1 VDQLNAPE
9 EASGSA
15 EMKDQSEEKKPVR
28 LLIVDDEEIMREFLH
43 EVLKDE
49 GYAIDLACSGK
60 DALRQMN
67 ASEYD
72 IVLTDIVMPE
82 LDGLGVVAA
91 TKDLPYNPSVIV
103 MTGYASMETAVES
116 MKLGAADYIT
126 KPFNIDQIR
135 IIVKNAVEE
144 RILKERAAEGEFY
157 KELSRKDGLTE
168 LYNHR
173 FFHQLLETEVSRA
186 ERYDRVV
193 SLLMID
199 IDDFKT
205 YNDSHGHPA
214 GDMALRR
221 LAQLLKQSSRNCD
234 FVARYGGEE
243 FAVIVPEVSADSARR
258 MAERLLKLIDES
270 EFEGEDVM
278 VGGRLTISL
287 GIATFPMQAS
297 SKSELVEHADQALY
311 RAISREKMMS
321 GPRAS
326 GRRGGGRTRVGGV
339 DRHPG
344 RC

>member
-1 VDQLNAPE
+1 MDRASMPE
-9 EASGSA
+9 EARRSFDES
-15 EMKDQSEEKKPVR
+15 ERSEERRSVR
-28 LLIVDDEEIMREFLH
+28 LLIVDDEEIMREFLR

-49 GYAIDLACSGK
+49 GYEIELASSGK
-60 DALRQMN
+60 EALARMN
-67 ASEYD
+67 ESEYD

-91 TKDLPYNPSVIV
+91 TRDLPYDPSVIV

-135 IIVKNAVEE
+135 IIVSNAVEE
-144 RILKERAAEGEFY
+144 RNLKAQAAEGEFY

-173 FFHQLLETEVSRA
+173 FFHQLLDTEVSRA
-186 ERYDRVV
+186 ERYNRVV

-199 IDDFKT
+199 IDDFKS
-205 YNDSHGHPA
+205 YNDAHGHPA

-221 LAQLLKQSSRNCD
+221 LALVLKQSSRNCD

-243 FAVIVPEVSADSARR
+243 FAIIVPEVGADSARR
-258 MAERLLKLIDES
+258 MAERLLKLVDET

-278 VGGRLTISL
+278 LGGRLTVSIGVASY
-287 GIATFPMQAS
+287 PMQAS
-297 SKSELVEHADQALY
+297 GKSELVEHADQALY
-311 RAISREKMMS
+311 RAK
-321 GPRAS
+321 GL
-326 GRRGGGRTRVGGV
+326 GKNRVVVFGEEHV
-339 DRHPG
+339 N
-344 RC
+344 

>member
-1 VDQLNAPE
+1 VDQLNVPNK
-9 EASGSA
+9 ASGVA
-15 EMKDQSEEKKPVR
+15 GEKEQREDKKPVR
-28 LLIVDDEEIMREFLH
+28 ILVVDDEELMREFLH

-49 GYAIDLACSGK
+49 GYAIERAASGK
-60 DALRQMN
+60 EALKKMS

-91 TKDLPYNPSVIV
+91 TKELPYHPSVIV

-135 IIVKNAVEE
+135 IIVKNTIEDRA
-144 RILKERAAEGEFY
+144 LKAKAEEGEFY

-173 FFHQLLETEVSRA
+173 FFHQLLETEIARA
-186 ERYDRVV
+186 ERYNRVV
-193 SLLMID
+193 SLIMID

-214 GDMALRR
+214 GDVALRR

-234 FVARYGGEE
+234 FAARYGGEE
-243 FAVIVPEVSADSARR
+243 FAIIVPEVSADSARR

-270 EFEGEDVM
+270 EFEGEAVM
-278 VGGRLTISL
+278 PGGRLTISI
-287 GIATFPMQAS
+287 GVATFPMQAA

-311 RAISREKMMS
+311 RAK
-321 GPRAS
+321 GL
-326 GRRGGGRTRVGGV
+326 GKNRVVVFGEERV
-339 DRHPG
+339 N
-344 RC
+344 

>member
-1 VDQLNAPE
+1 MDQLNVPE
-9 EASGSA
+9 KTNGSA
-15 EMKDQSEEKKPVR
+15 DEKDEREEKTPVR
-28 LLIVDDEEIMREFLH
+28 LLIVDDEEIMRQFLN

-49 GYAIDLACSGK
+49 GYTIDLAASGK
-60 DALRQMN
+60 EALKRMNDA
-67 ASEYD
+67 EYD

-91 TKDLPYNPSVIV
+91 TKDLSYNPSVIV

-144 RILKERAAEGEFY
+144 RVLKAQAAEGEFY

-199 IDDFKT
+199 IDDFKS

-214 GDMALRR
+214 GDLALRR
-221 LAQLLKQSSRNCD
+221 LSQLLKQSSRNCD
-234 FVARYGGEE
+234 FPARYGGEE
-243 FAVIVPEVSADSARR
+243 FAIIVPEVSADSARR
-258 MAERLLKLIDES
+258 MGERLLKLIDES
-270 EFEGEDVM
+270 EFEGEEAM
-278 VGGRLTISL
+278 VGGRLTISI

-297 SKSELVEHADQALY
+297 SKSELIEHADQALY
-311 RAISREKMMS
+311 RAK
-321 GPRAS
+321 GL
-326 GRRGGGRTRVGGV
+326 GKNRVVVFGEERV
-339 DRHPG
+339 N
-344 RC
+344 

>member
-1 VDQLNAPE
+1 MDHLNVPDHADASPE
-9 EASGSA
+9 DKETT
-15 EMKDQSEEKKPVR
+15 QEKTPVR
-28 LLIVDDEEIMREFLH
+28 LLVVDDEEIMREFLS

-49 GYAIDLACSGK
+49 GYTIQLARSGK
-60 DALRQMN
+60 EALKLMN

-72 IVLTDIVMPE
+72 IILTDIVMPE
-82 LDGLGVVAA
+82 LDGLGVVRA
-91 TKDLPYNPSVIV
+91 TRDLPYSPSVIV

-135 IIVKNAVEE
+135 IIVRNAVEE
-144 RILKERAAEGEFY
+144 RLLKARAEEGEFY

-186 ERYDRVV
+186 ERYNRVV

-199 IDDFKT
+199 IDDFKS
-205 YNDSHGHPA
+205 YNDTHGHPA
-214 GDMALRR
+214 GDVALRR

-258 MAERLLKLIDES
+258 MAERLLKVIDEA
-270 EFEGEDVM
+270 EFEGEDAM
-278 VGGRLTISL
+278 VGGRMTISI
-287 GIATFPMQAS
+287 GIATYPMQAS
-297 SKSELVEHADQALY
+297 TKSELVEHADQALY
-311 RAISREKMMS
+311 RAK
-321 GPRAS
+321 GL
-326 GRRGGGRTRVGGV
+326 GKNRVVVFGEERV
-339 DRHPG
+339 N
-344 RC
+344 

>member
-1 VDQLNAPE
+1 MDQLNAPE
-9 EASGSA
+9 ETSRSA
-15 EMKDQSEEKKPVR
+15 ETEDQSEEKKPVR
-28 LLIVDDEEIMREFLH
+28 LLIVDDEEIMREFLN

-91 TKDLPYNPSVIV
+91 TRDLPYNPSVIV

-144 RILKERAAEGEFY
+144 RVLKERAAEGEFY

-214 GDMALRR
+214 GDLALRR

-243 FAVIVPEVSADSARR
+243 FAIIVPEVSADSARR

-270 EFEGEDVM
+270 EFEGEEVM
-278 VGGRLTISL
+278 VGGRLRISL

-311 RAISREKMMS
+311 RAK
-321 GPRAS
+321 GL
-326 GRRGGGRTRVGGV
+326 GKNRVVVFGEERV
-339 DRHPG
+339 N
-344 RC
+344 

>member
-1 VDQLNAPE
+1 VDQLNVPDETGESAKE
-9 EASGSA
+9 E
-15 EMKDQSEEKKPVR
+15 KRSEENRPVR
-28 LLIVDDEEIMREFLH
+28 LLIVDDEEIMREFLN

-49 GYAIDLACSGK
+49 GYAIDLAVSGK

-72 IVLTDIVMPE
+72 IVLTDVVMPE

-91 TKDLPYNPSVIV
+91 TKDLPYDPSVIV

-135 IIVKNAVEE
+135 IIVRNAVEE
-144 RILKERAAEGEFY
+144 RVLKARAAEGEFY

-173 FFHQLLETEVSRA
+173 FFHQLLETEVSRG

-199 IDDFKT
+199 IDDFKS

-214 GDMALRR
+214 GDIALRR
-221 LAQLLKQSSRNCD
+221 LAQLLKQGSRSC
-234 FVARYGGEE
+234 A
-243 FAVIVPEVSADSARR
+243 
-258 MAERLLKLIDES
+258 
-270 EFEGEDVM
+270 
-278 VGGRLTISL
+278 SL
-287 GIATFPMQAS
+287 RNA
-297 SKSELVEHADQALY
+297 
-311 RAISREKMMS
+311 MS
-321 GPRAS
+321 PAG
-326 GRRGGGRTRVGGV
+326 
-339 DRHPG
+339 
-344 RC
+344 

>member
-1 VDQLNAPE
+1 VDHLNVPDHADASPE
-9 EASGSA
+9 DKETT
-15 EMKDQSEEKKPVR
+15 QEKTPVR
-28 LLIVDDEEIMREFLH
+28 LLVVDDEEIMREFLS

-49 GYAIDLACSGK
+49 GYTIQLARSGK
-60 DALRQMN
+60 EALKLMN

-72 IVLTDIVMPE
+72 IILTDIVMPE
-82 LDGLGVVAA
+82 LDGLGVVRA
-91 TKDLPYNPSVIV
+91 TRDLPYSPSVIV

-135 IIVKNAVEE
+135 IIVRNAVEE
-144 RILKERAAEGEFY
+144 RLLKARAEEGEFY

-186 ERYDRVV
+186 ERYNRVV

-199 IDDFKT
+199 IDDFKS
-205 YNDSHGHPA
+205 YNDTHGHPA
-214 GDMALRR
+214 GDVALRR

-258 MAERLLKLIDES
+258 MAERLLKVIDEA
-270 EFEGEDVM
+270 EFEGEDAM
-278 VGGRLTISL
+278 VGGRMTISI
-287 GIATFPMQAS
+287 GIATYPMQAS
-297 SKSELVEHADQALY
+297 TKSELVEHADQALY
-311 RAISREKMMS
+311 RAK
-321 GPRAS
+321 GL
-326 GRRGGGRTRVGGV
+326 GKNRVVVFGEERV
-339 DRHPG
+339 N
-344 RC
+344 

>member
-1 VDQLNAPE
+1 MDQLNVPE
-9 EASGSA
+9 GTSKGADEKN
-15 EMKDQSEEKKPVR
+15 EREERSLVR
-28 LLIVDDEEIMREFLH
+28 LLIVDDEEIMRQFLN

-49 GYAIDLACSGK
+49 GYEIDLAASGK
-60 DALRQMN
+60 EALRRMN
-67 ASEYD
+67 ESEYD

-91 TKDLPYNPSVIV
+91 TKDLSYNPSVIV

-144 RILKERAAEGEFY
+144 RALKARAAEGEFY

-193 SLLMID
+193 SLIMID
-199 IDDFKT
+199 IDDFKS

-214 GDMALRR
+214 GDLALRR
-221 LAQLLKQSSRNCD
+221 LSQLLKQSSRNCD
-234 FVARYGGEE
+234 FPARYGGEE
-243 FAVIVPEVSADSARR
+243 FAIIVPEVSADSARR
-258 MAERLLKLIDES
+258 MGERLLKLIDES
-270 EFEGEDVM
+270 EFEGEEKM
-278 VGGRLTISL
+278 TGGRLTISI
-287 GIATFPMQAS
+287 GIATFPLQAS
-297 SKSELVEHADQALY
+297 SKSELIEHADQALY
-311 RAISREKMMS
+311 RAK
-321 GPRAS
+321 GL
-326 GRRGGGRTRVGGV
+326 GKNRVVVFGEERV
-339 DRHPG
+339 N
-344 RC
+344 

>member
-1 VDQLNAPE
+1 
-9 EASGSA
+9 
-15 EMKDQSEEKKPVR
+15 
-28 LLIVDDEEIMREFLH
+28 
-43 EVLKDE
+43 
-49 GYAIDLACSGK
+49 
-60 DALRQMN
+60 
-67 ASEYD
+67 
-72 IVLTDIVMPE
+72 MPE

-91 TKDLPYNPSVIV
+91 TQDLPYNPSVIV
-103 MTGYASMETAVES
+103 MPGYASMETAVES

-214 GDMALRR
+214 GDLALRR

-243 FAVIVPEVSADSARR
+243 FAIIVPEVSADSARR

-270 EFEGEDVM
+270 EFEGEEVM
-278 VGGRLTISL
+278 MGGRLTISL
-287 GIATFPMQAS
+287 GLATFPMQAS

-311 RAISREKMMS
+311 RAK
-321 GPRAS
+321 GL
-326 GRRGGGRTRVGGV
+326 GKNRVVVFGEERV
-339 DRHPG
+339 N
-344 RC
+344 

>member
-1 VDQLNAPE
+1 MDQLNVPE
-9 EASGSA
+9 ETGRSA
-15 EMKDQSEEKKPVR
+15 EEEDRVEEETPVR
-28 LLIVDDEEIMREFLH
+28 LLIVDDEEIMREFLN
-43 EVLKDE
+43 EVLKEE
-49 GYAIDLACSGK
+49 GYAIDLAVSGK

-67 ASEYD
+67 DSEYD
-72 IVLTDIVMPE
+72 IVLTDVVMPE

-91 TKDLPYNPSVIV
+91 TKDLPYDPSVIV

-135 IIVKNAVEE
+135 IIVRNAVEE
-144 RILKERAAEGEFY
+144 RALKARAAEGEFY

-173 FFHQLLETEVSRA
+173 FFHQLLETEVSRG

-199 IDDFKT
+199 IDDFKS

-214 GDMALRR
+214 GDVALRR
-221 LAQLLKQSSRNCD
+221 LAQLLKQGSRSCD

-243 FAVIVPEVSADSARR
+243 FAIIVPEVSADSARR

-270 EFEGEDVM
+270 EFDGEDVM
-278 VGGRLTISL
+278 LGGRLTISV
-287 GIATFPMQAS
+287 GIATFPLQAS

-311 RAISREKMMS
+311 RAK
-321 GPRAS
+321 GL
-326 GRRGGGRTRVGGV
+326 GKNRVVVFGEERV
-339 DRHPG
+339 N
-344 RC
+344 

>member
-1 VDQLNAPE
+1 MDRRVDE
-9 EASGSA
+9 TD
-15 EMKDQSEEKKPVR
+15 DQKQKTPVR
-28 LLIVDDEEIMREFLH
+28 LLIVDDEEIMREFLN

-49 GYAIDLACSGK
+49 GYAIDLAASGK
-60 DALRQMN
+60 EALKRMN
-67 ASEYD
+67 DSEYD

-135 IIVKNAVEE
+135 IIVSKIVEE
-144 RILKERAAEGEFY
+144 RTLKAQAAEGEFY

-173 FFHQLLETEVSRA
+173 FFHQLLDTEVSRA

-199 IDDFKT
+199 IDDFKA

-214 GDMALRR
+214 GDLALRK

-234 FVARYGGEE
+234 FPARYGGEE
-243 FAVIVPEVSADSARR
+243 FAIIVPEVSADSARR
-258 MAERLLKLIDES
+258 MGERLLKVIDET
-270 EFEGEDVM
+270 EFEGEDQM
-278 VGGRLTISL
+278 PGGRLTISI

-297 SKSELVEHADQALY
+297 SKSELIEHADQALY
-311 RAISREKMMS
+311 RAK
-321 GPRAS
+321 GL
-326 GRRGGGRTRVGGV
+326 GKNRVVVFGEERV
-339 DRHPG
+339 N
-344 RC
+344 

>member
-1 VDQLNAPE
+1 MDQLNVPE
-9 EASGSA
+9 ELNEDAVEKDEREEQSA
-15 EMKDQSEEKKPVR
+15 VR
-28 LLIVDDEEIMREFLH
+28 LLIVDDEEIMRQFLN

-49 GYAIDLACSGK
+49 GYTIDLAASGK
-60 DALRQMN
+60 EALKRMN
-67 ASEYD
+67 DSEYD

-91 TKDLPYNPSVIV
+91 TKELSYSPSVIV

-144 RILKERAAEGEFY
+144 RVLKAQAAEGEFY

-199 IDDFKT
+199 IDDFKS

-214 GDMALRR
+214 GDLALRR
-221 LAQLLKQSSRNCD
+221 LSQLLKQSSRNCD
-234 FVARYGGEE
+234 FLARYGGEE
-243 FAVIVPEVSADSARR
+243 FAIIVPEVSADSARR

-270 EFEGEDVM
+270 EFEGEEKM
-278 VGGRLTISL
+278 LGGRLTISI

-297 SKSELVEHADQALY
+297 SKSELIEHADQALY
-311 RAISREKMMS
+311 RAK
-321 GPRAS
+321 GL
-326 GRRGGGRTRVGGV
+326 GKNRVVVFGEERV
-339 DRHPG
+339 N
-344 RC
+344 